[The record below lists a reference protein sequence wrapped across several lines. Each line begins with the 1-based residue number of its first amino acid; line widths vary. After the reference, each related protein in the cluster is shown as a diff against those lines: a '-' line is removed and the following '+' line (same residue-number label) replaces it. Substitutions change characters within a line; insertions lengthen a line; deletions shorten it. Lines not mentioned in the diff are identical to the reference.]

1 MAKVNTYTV
10 TYTKEDKDGTVE
22 AEIEVL
28 MEDGDNVDE
37 ELAKANQRVADNIV
51 NISDLIDL
59 K

>member
-10 TYTKEDKDGTVE
+10 TYTKEGKDGTVE